1 MSEKLSRCSSRRN
14 DNTKTIASETPQSTP
29 RERHMA
35 GGLRTRGAQDL
46 EQDQVYQPSRLA
58 SQPVQ
63 DKSPLSLLTVN
74 CLFQVPG
81 KVWSLNQL
89 DEAEVRMLETDLD
102 AEDEDKWWSHLPLSS
117 LDLSSNA
124 LKVIPANIK
133 HLDTLA
139 VLNLQDNSLDSLPRE
154 IGALSKL
161 TRLHLGRNK
170 LRSLPSQFYQLR
182 DLRQLVLSHNQLEE
196 LGEDLG
202 DLVMMETLDLSHN
215 SLSSI
220 PAGTGFLTRLTQLN
234 LSYNKLADFP
244 PDLTSLPVLV
254 QLDIS
259 HNQLPMLPPLGDL
272 RKLEVLYLQY
282 NCLTDMPDMLGC
294 VALKE
299 LHLGRNNISELNV
312 ETIESLGHVRVLS
325 LRDNKLSVLPEEI
338 NILQHLVRLDLVNNS
353 LTTLPRCLGFLP
365 HLQNLQVEGNPL
377 RSVRSDIVQCGTVRL
392 MKFLRQRV
400 EGEEGVPRPGS
411 REGIGEVSDFPDRY
425 TMRSCRS
432 LNVAS
437 KELGSVP
444 TSVFEEACEA
454 EVTSVD
460 LSKNCLSQMPDGL
473 FRLSDKLTD
482 LNLSCNSLTSVPKEI
497 VKLWHLQYLALDRN
511 MLTDL
516 PQELATMDKLR
527 ELVLSYNK
535 FQDIPECV
543 YDLKG
548 LEILAMRGNKLS
560 TISVAGL
567 ARLKRLAVLDLAD
580 NNISQVP
587 PQLGNLTQLRTLE
600 LAGNGFRQP
609 RHAIL
614 EKGTHF
620 VLAYLRD
627 RIPGGP

>member
-1 MSEKLSRCSSRRN
+1 M
-14 DNTKTIASETPQSTP
+14 
-29 RERHMA
+29 
-35 GGLRTRGAQDL
+35 
-46 EQDQVYQPSRLA
+46 
-58 SQPVQ
+58 
-63 DKSPLSLLTVN
+63 
-74 CLFQVPG
+74 VPG

-89 DEAEVRMLETDLD
+89 DEAEVRTLETDLD

-133 HLDTLA
+133 HLDTLT
-139 VLNLQDNSLDSLPRE
+139 VLNGKRSVHTNVEMVFSPVQLQDNSLDSLPRE
-154 IGALSKL
+154 IGGLSKL
-161 TRLHLGRNK
+161 TRLHLSRNK
-170 LRSLPSQFYQLR
+170 LRSLPAQFYQLR
-182 DLRQLVLSHNQLEE
+182 NLRHLVLSYNQLEE
-196 LGEDLG
+196 LAEDLG

-215 SLSSI
+215 SLSNI

-234 LSYNKLADFP
+234 LSHNQLADFP
-244 PDLTSLPVLV
+244 PDLTGLPERNVDDALPPVLRGQTLAAWEV
-254 QLDIS
+254 SARCSLERSVSPPHTISRFSTHYSDPTGLQRYNDKSVPEDRGLNPGPPAKKSDTLPLDR
-259 HNQLPMLPPLGDL
+259 Q
-272 RKLEVLYLQY
+272 
-282 NCLTDMPDMLGC
+282 
-294 VALKE
+294 
-299 LHLGRNNISELNV
+299 ELNV

-325 LRDNKLSVLPEEI
+325 LRDNKLSVLPEEV

-392 MKFLRQRV
+392 MKFLRERA
-400 EGEEGVPRPGS
+400 EGGEGVPRPGS
-411 REGIGEVSDFPDRY
+411 REGIGGDVSDFPDRY
-425 TMRSCRS
+425 AMRSCRS
-432 LNVAS
+432 LNIAS

-444 TSVFEEACEA
+444 ISVFEEAREA

-460 LSKNCLSQMPDGL
+460 LSKNCLSRMPDGL
-473 FRLSDKLTD
+473 FCLSDKLTD

-497 VKLWHLQYLALDRN
+497 GKLWRLQYLALDRN

-516 PQELATMDKLR
+516 PRDLATMDKLR

-543 YDLKG
+543 YDLQG
-548 LEILAMRGNKLS
+548 LEILAIRGNQLAA
-560 TISVAGL
+560 ISVPGL

-627 RIPGGP
+627 RIPSGP

>member
-1 MSEKLSRCSSRRN
+1 MEKDRQRETCRIGWRRK
-14 DNTKTIASETPQSTP
+14 D
-29 RERHMA
+29 RERLQQEKQSVFTNVEMV
-35 GGLRTRGAQDL
+35 L
-46 EQDQVYQPSRLA
+46 S
-58 SQPVQ
+58 PVQ
-63 DKSPLSLLTVN
+63 
-74 CLFQVPG
+74 
-81 KVWSLNQL
+81 
-89 DEAEVRMLETDLD
+89 
-102 AEDEDKWWSHLPLSS
+102 
-117 LDLSSNA
+117 
-124 LKVIPANIK
+124 
-133 HLDTLA
+133 
-139 VLNLQDNSLDSLPRE
+139 LQDNSLDSLPRE
-154 IGALSKL
+154 IGSLSKL
-161 TRLHLGRNK
+161 TRLHLSRNK

-182 DLRQLVLSHNQLEE
+182 NLRHLVLSHNQLEE

-215 SLSSI
+215 SLSNI

-234 LSYNKLADFP
+234 LSHNQLADFP
-244 PDLTSLPVLV
+244 PDLTGLPASFSRKESQLLIVTKMSPRCMFEGLVVPVLV

-272 RKLEVLYLQY
+272 RKLEILYLQY
-282 NCLTDMPDMLGC
+282 NCLADMPDMLGC

-299 LHLGRNNISELNV
+299 LHLGRNNISVSSHSGPCSATLTMLTTCVTQADSPRGKSALGAVSPLTPSRISVHRATTELNV

-338 NILQHLVRLDLVNNS
+338 NILQHLMRLDLVNNS

-392 MKFLRQRV
+392 MKFLRERA
-400 EGEEGVPRPGS
+400 EGGEGVPRPGS
-411 REGIGEVSDFPDRY
+411 REGIGVVSDFPDRY
-425 TMRSCRS
+425 AMRSCRS
-432 LNVAS
+432 LNIAS

-444 TSVFEEACEA
+444 ISVFEEAREA

-460 LSKNCLSQMPDGL
+460 LSKNCLSQIPDGL
-473 FRLSDKLTD
+473 FCLSDKLTD

-516 PQELATMDKLR
+516 PQDLATMDKLR

-543 YDLKG
+543 YDLQG
-548 LEILAMRGNKLS
+548 LEILAIRGNKLAA
-560 TISVAGL
+560 ISVPGL

-627 RIPGGP
+627 RIPSGP